1 MTPELLLLLLR
12 LLGAGLLLGF
22 LLVIAWLIYQDMRL
36 MALAL
41 AEQERAHGQLRL
53 IADGATAVTG
63 RSDLIGAGNLATE
76 ALYPLL
82 PVTSIGRAT
91 NNTIVLDDD
100 YASGEHVLITRRGH
114 LWWLEDLGS
123 RNGTL
128 LNDLPLKEAAVITTG
143 DIITIGSTQ
152 LKVEL

>member
-53 IADGATAVTG
+53 IANGATAQQGSALT
-63 RSDLIGAGNLATE
+63 TE
-76 ALYPLL
+76 SLYPLL

-100 YASGEHVLITRRGH
+100 YASGEHVLITRRGN